1 MCIII
6 SMEKKLEKE
15 AKNPS
20 PKMVETGHGLIP
32 FSVGYLSNTLQGI
45 GIADERAYK
54 DAWKIFRTIRRDPKI
69 NFSSDDIMNL
79 ATDYYDKKEPNLA
92 RRVEIIGKDLVPLR
106 PLVILLGGVTGIG
119 KSTLAQTVA
128 TRMGIHSLIGTDL
141 IREILRVTLS
151 HDLMP
156 TLHTSTYVAHEKLNT
171 SFLPSLSK
179 ALVGFEEQVR
189 TVLVGVEAAIQ
200 QAILDDEIILI
211 EGVHLVPGLL
221 RKEVIDDPRVVFLQ
235 LVLENEEKHHSRLS
249 RREKKADG
257 RGIKYLEHFE
267 DIRMIQDYL
276 VQHAEEEK
284 IPLVDIA
291 KNAKASTTI
300 INLIWEIVLSK
311 KFPKEEEE
319 EEEDISEIEK
329 VN

>member
-1 MCIII
+1 
-6 SMEKKLEKE
+6 MEKKLEKE
-15 AKNPS
+15 TKNPS

-54 DAWKIFRTIRRDPKI
+54 DAWKIFRKIRRDPKI
-69 NFSSDDIMNL
+69 NFSSEDVMKL
-79 ATDYYDKKEPNLA
+79 AADWYETKEPNLA

-128 TRMGIHSLIGTDL
+128 NRMGIHSLIGTDL

-156 TLHTSTYVAHEKLNT
+156 TLHTSSYVAHSQLNT
-171 SFLPSLSK
+171 SFLPSLSNV
-179 ALVGFEEQVR
+179 LVGFEEQVR
-189 TVLVGVEAAIQ
+189 TVLVGVESAIQ

-221 RKEVIDDPRVVFLQ
+221 RKEVINDPRVVFLQ
-235 LVLENEEKHHSRLS
+235 LVLENEDKHHSRLA
-249 RREKKADG
+249 RREKKAEG
-257 RGIKYLEHFE
+257 RGIQYLEHFE
-267 DIRMIQDYL
+267 DIRAIQEYL
-276 VQHAEEEK
+276 VQHAEEEN
-284 IPLVDIA
+284 IPLIDVA
-291 KNAKASTTI
+291 KNEKATTKI
-300 INLIWEIVLSK
+300 INLIWETVLSK
-311 KFPKEEEE
+311 KFPVEEEE
-319 EEEDISEIEK
+319 EEEEVIQTEK
-329 VN
+329 LAD

>member
-1 MCIII
+1 MYIII
-6 SMEKKLEKE
+6 TMEKKPEKE

-32 FSVGYLSNTLQGI
+32 FSVGYLSTTLQGI
-45 GIADERAYK
+45 GIAAERAYQ
-54 DAWKIFRTIRRDPKI
+54 DAWKIFRKIRRDPKI
-69 NFSSDDIMNL
+69 NFSSEDVMSL
-79 ATDYYDKKEPNLA
+79 ATDWYETKEPNLA
-92 RRVEIIGKDLVPLR
+92 RRVEIIAKDLLPLR
-106 PLVILLGGVTGIG
+106 PMVILLGGVTGIG

-128 TRMGIHSLIGTDL
+128 NRMGIHSLIGTDL

-156 TLHTSTYVAHEKLNT
+156 TLHTSSYVAYEKLNT
-171 SFLPSLSK
+171 SFLPSLSQS
-179 ALVGFEEQVR
+179 LVGFEEQVR

-235 LVLENEEKHHSRLS
+235 LFLENEEKHHSRLS
-249 RREKKADG
+249 RREKKAEG
-257 RGIKYLEHFE
+257 RGIKYLEHFD
-267 DIRMIQDYL
+267 DIRLIQEYL
-276 VQHAEEEK
+276 VQHAEEENVP
-284 IPLVDIA
+284 IIDIA
-291 KNAKASTTI
+291 NNEKASTKI

-311 KFPKEEEE
+311 KFPII
-319 EEEDISEIEK
+319 EEEDEITEIE
-329 VN
+329 NEN

>member
-6 SMEKKLEKE
+6 TMEKKLEKE
-15 AKNPS
+15 TKS
-20 PKMVETGHGLIP
+20 STQKMVETGHGLIP

-45 GIADERAYK
+45 GIGVERAYK
-54 DAWKIFRTIRRDPKI
+54 DAWKIFSKIRRDPKI
-69 NFSSDDIMNL
+69 NFTSEDVMSLASDWYE
-79 ATDYYDKKEPNLA
+79 TKEPNLA
-92 RRVEIIGKDLVPLR
+92 RRVEIIGKDLLPLR

-156 TLHTSTYVAHEKLNT
+156 TLHTSSYVAFEKLNT
-171 SFLPSLSK
+171 SFLPSLSP

-200 QAILDDEIILI
+200 QAILEDEIILI

-221 RKEVIDDPRVVFLQ
+221 RKEVINDPRVVFLQ

-249 RREKKADG
+249 KREKKDSEG

-267 DIRMIQDYL
+267 EIRLIQEYL
-276 VQHAEEEK
+276 IQHADEEK
-284 IPLVDIA
+284 VPLIDVD
-291 KNAKASTTI
+291 NNEKASTKI
-300 INLIWEIVLSK
+300 INLIWETVLSR
-311 KFPKEEEE
+311 KFPVEEVVEEEEKEEEV
-319 EEEDISEIEK
+319 I
-329 VN
+329 